1 MIISDASPLIS
12 MAKAGKLYLLRE
24 LFERVLIEEE
34 VKRETIDKGKEGGA
48 PDALVI
54 EDAVKEGWIE
64 IEKLREEKKFR
75 GIHRGE
81 GNTILL
87 AKKHK
92 CLVLIDEEDAREV
105 ARAVDLKVRGCLYV
119 LKEAIENGLISK
131 EEAVKTLDEM
141 IKEGFRISTRIY
153 TKFLEEIKR

>member
-12 MAKAGKLYLLRE
+12 MAKAGKHYLLRE

-48 PDALVI
+48 SDALVI

-64 IEKLREEKKFR
+64 IEKLREGKKFR

-92 CLVLIDEEDAREV
+92 CFVLIDEEDAREV
-105 ARAVDLKVRGCLYV
+105 ARAVDLKVRGSLYV
-119 LKEAIENGLISK
+119 LKEAVENGLISK